1 MDNKLNRTTIN
12 EYFEWIA
19 DTVDKESNLYKY
31 SKEYLDSEK
40 EIFSQIDHKNDRPF
54 LSVITRTQGKRP
66 EMLTETL
73 LCLTGQ
79 SNTNFEL
86 LVVGHNLNDDQFKI
100 VNEIIDDMPEWMRNQ
115 TRYVPV
121 NGGTRTTPLN
131 AGFEAARGRYIAIL
145 DDDDIVFDNWVEEFY
160 KMSLEKPGQV
170 LHTYAIY
177 QDWATVEGTTIPRAA
192 ATPTDPFCNDFKLL
206 DEIALNICPPVALAF
221 PAFAFHKLGIRF
233 DESLTTTEDW
243 DYLMRVAFVTGV
255 YNNPTTTCV
264 YRNWINAENSQTLH
278 KKDEWDANYDKIV
291 KRFLSMPVVMPVGSL
306 DRCVSLLTK
315 GVKRIADN
323 RLEKN
328 SELFYNTG
336 DGYSMRKTIKLEPS
350 SCVKEWMF
358 EAKELSNCG
367 RLTSL
372 RFDPCDDGDIILN
385 SITIKLVDND
395 KKEYLYDLSKV
406 KTNGFTLKDG
416 RVIFIKED
424 PQVIIEFKTPTK
436 IEEFYV
442 TLDYQESIPDEII
455 CDLIT
460 NKKRSLV
467 YRGLRYI
474 YRRLKRIVRR
484 G

>member
-1 MDNKLNRTTIN
+1 MNNKLNRTTIN
-12 EYFEWIA
+12 EYFEWIT
-19 DTVDKESNLYKY
+19 DTVDKDSNLYKF
-31 SKEYLDSEK
+31 SKGYLDSEK
-40 EIFSQIDHKNDRPF
+40 EEFLQVDHENERPF

-86 LVVGHNLNDDQFKI
+86 LVVGHNLNDDQLKI
-100 VNEIIDDMPEWMRNQ
+100 VSEIIDDMPEWMRNQ

-131 AGFEAARGRYIAIL
+131 AGFAAARGRYIAIL
-145 DDDDIVFDNWVEEFY
+145 DDDDIVFENWVDEFY

-177 QDWATVEGTTIPRAA
+177 QDWATVAGTTIPRAA
-192 ATPTDPFCNDFKLL
+192 AAPTDPFCNDFKLL

-221 PAFAFHKLGIRF
+221 PTFAFHKLGIIF

-243 DYLMRVAFVTGV
+243 DYLMRVAYLTGV

-278 KKDEWDANYDKIV
+278 RKEEWDANYDKIV
-291 KRFLSMPVVMPVGSL
+291 KRFLSMPVIMPVGSL

-315 GVKRIADN
+315 GLKRVANN

-328 SELFYNTG
+328 AELFYNTG
-336 DGYSMRKTIKLEPS
+336 DGYSIRKKIKLEPS

-367 RLTSL
+367 RLKSL
-372 RFDPCDDGDIILN
+372 RFDPCDEGDIILN
-385 SITIKLVDND
+385 SIRIKLVDGN
-395 KKEYLYDLSKV
+395 KKEYTYDLSNV
-406 KTNGFTLKDG
+406 KTNGFKLKDG

-424 PQVIIEFKTPTK
+424 PQVIIEFKNLTA
-436 IEEFYV
+436 IEEFYL
-442 TLDYQESIPDEII
+442 TLDYQESIPEEII
-455 CDLIT
+455 CDLIAG
-460 NKKRSLV
+460 KKRSLL

-474 YRRLKRIVRR
+474 YRRLRRIVRR